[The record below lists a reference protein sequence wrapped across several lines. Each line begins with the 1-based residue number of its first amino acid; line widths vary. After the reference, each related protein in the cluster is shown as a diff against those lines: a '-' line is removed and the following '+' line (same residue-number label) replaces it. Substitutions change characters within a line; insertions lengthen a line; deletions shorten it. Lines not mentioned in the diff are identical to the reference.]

1 MSAYCARA
9 SSRHEPRPPN
19 AETGPSV
26 SSAEAAI
33 LAGFA
38 AARGG
43 IADTLFIAVT
53 WLGSLWVLLPL
64 SLAVAWRRSDRRL
77 LLPAGLL
84 AAAGLCHAL
93 KISIGRPRPQLHEA
107 LIALPAD
114 AAFPSAHAAQTM
126 AFALLA
132 GLLLPAAW
140 RALAMPLLLA
150 AAMLVGLSRLHL
162 QVHWPTDVL
171 AGWLLGALVALAA
184 LRLFRPQAA

>member
-1 MSAYCARA
+1 
-9 SSRHEPRPPN
+9 
-19 AETGPSV
+19 V
-26 SSAEAAI
+26 SSSEAAI

-38 AARGG
+38 AARGD
-43 IADTLFIAVT
+43 IADTLFLAVT

-64 SLAVAWRRSDRRL
+64 SLAVASRRSDRRL

-84 AAAGLCHAL
+84 ATAALCHAL
-93 KISIGRPRPQLHEA
+93 KIAIGRPRPQLHEA

-114 AAFPSAHAAQTM
+114 AAFPSAHAAQAM

-132 GLLLPAAW
+132 GALLPAAW
-140 RALAMPLLLA
+140 RTRAVSLLLA

-184 LRLFRPQAA
+184 LRVFRQQPA